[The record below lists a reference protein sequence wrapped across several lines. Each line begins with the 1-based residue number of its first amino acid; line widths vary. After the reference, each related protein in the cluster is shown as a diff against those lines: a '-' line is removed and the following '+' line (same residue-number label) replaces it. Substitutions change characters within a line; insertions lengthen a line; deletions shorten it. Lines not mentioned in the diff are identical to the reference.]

1 MSFHE
6 PRGNMCVYMRGCVYV
21 VCALHV
27 CHMLWC
33 CYERLCVLCVC
44 VSVVGV
50 VMCVLV
56 VYLGCLGKV

>member
-1 MSFHE
+1 M
-6 PRGNMCVYMRGCVYV
+6 YV